1 LIQDESLE
9 MPEKA
14 MFKSKESSITMDDSD
29 SVGEHDT
36 VKSHESSEHPQNP
49 EFLAAVLCIAA

>member
-1 LIQDESLE
+1 

-14 MFKSKESSITMDDSD
+14 VFKSKESSITMDGSD